1 MNIAPNGTIN
11 IDRADLGN
19 IIASDLTP
27 RHLKSVFEAARD
39 YKIGFMYFPQ
49 NHQKADLEKLNA
61 AKAFVAIVGD
71 DIDCSMGPDHF
82 DAVFMQTLLEKAFSI
97 AVISSA
103 VVEDVYTL
111 FAEIAGLWRKSMV
124 IIETRP
130 EHEMQWIA
138 RVNEIAPNTHLV
150 VSTPKPEE
158 ASKHP

>member
-1 MNIAPNGTIN
+1 MNITANGTIN
-11 IDRADLGN
+11 IDQADLGS

-27 RHLKSVFEAARD
+27 KHLKGIFEAARD
-39 YKIGFMYFPQ
+39 YQIGFMHFPR
-49 NHQKADLEKLNA
+49 NHQKVDLERLNA

-71 DIDCSMGPDHF
+71 DTDCSMGPDHF
-82 DAVFMQTLLEKAFSI
+82 DAVFVRMLLEKAFGI

-103 VVEDVYTL
+103 VIEDIYTL
-111 FAEIAGLWRKSMV
+111 FAEVAGLCRKSMV

-150 VSTPKPEE
+150 VSTPKPEK
-158 ASKHP
+158 ASKHS

>member
-1 MNIAPNGTIN
+1 
-11 IDRADLGN
+11 
-19 IIASDLTP
+19 
-27 RHLKSVFEAARD
+27 
-39 YKIGFMYFPQ
+39 
-49 NHQKADLEKLNA
+49 
-61 AKAFVAIVGD
+61 
-71 DIDCSMGPDHF
+71 
-82 DAVFMQTLLEKAFSI
+82 
-97 AVISSA
+97 